1 MLRIA
6 NSPLYASRRRIEN
19 LGQALTMLGLNATIS
34 LALGFTVTQGLTGGS
49 GADHDLRQ
57 RAWKRSI
64 LSALAAS
71 QLGQARGLRRL
82 EELMLAGLL
91 QDLGVLC
98 LAQAESE
105 RYLPCCAKRA
115 TTPTWSPASATNWAA
130 ATPTSAPGWP
140 SNGACRATWWRASAS
155 ARTRTPPDRRSRRAC
170 SCPAR

>member
-1 MLRIA
+1 MPPELTAALALCRNLPSPPGIALRIIELAQDPEADIATAADIIAIDMALSARMLRIA

-34 LALGFTVTQGLTGGS
+34 LALGFTVTQGLTGGT

-98 LAQAESE
+98 LAQA
-105 RYLPCCAKRA
+105 
-115 TTPTWSPASATNWAA
+115 
-130 ATPTSAPGWP
+130 
-140 SNGACRATWWRASAS
+140 
-155 ARTRTPPDRRSRRAC
+155 
-170 SCPAR
+170 

>member
-1 MLRIA
+1 
-6 NSPLYASRRRIEN
+6 
-19 LGQALTMLGLNATIS
+19 
-34 LALGFTVTQGLTGGS
+34 TQGLTGGA

-71 QLGQARGLRRL
+71 ELGQARGLRGL

-105 RYLPCCAKRA
+105 RYLPLLRE
-115 TTPTWSPASATNWAA
+115 
-130 ATPTSAPGWP
+130 
-140 SNGACRATWWRASAS
+140 
-155 ARTRTPPDRRSRRAC
+155 ARDNTDLV
-170 SCPAR
+170 